1 MLISKISVLFF
12 SGKLVSTLVS
22 GPVSHLDVLSTAVFA
37 HFEGAPRLNAQP
49 GVGLLPHRGRAARG
63 HPRGRRSRQGEPDGP
78 VVDSGLKV
86 GDVNGFL

>member
-1 MLISKISVLFF
+1 MQVQYC
-12 SGKLVSTLVS
+12 SGLVSSVGS
-22 GPVSHLDVLSTAVFA
+22 WSVGHFDVLGAAVFA